1 MQPKE
6 MASFLLLLDQIIC
19 KFNTLAHDILE
30 EVFPAIARR
39 ILSVIPSNAIASG
52 PTINSED
59 AFLPQEIREL
69 QELQ

>member
-52 PTINSED
+52 PTINSE
-59 AFLPQEIREL
+59 EIREL